1 MNLAAVLTAEP
12 WMERLGWVLIHFVWQ
27 GAAIALLLAG
37 ALRLLAGRSSRSR
50 YAACGLAL
58 VLCCTAPAMTW
69 VVLSPA
75 ATADVQAVAPLRP
88 AAASAIE
95 VPVRERPDFQPA
107 SGAASTDG
115 IEEPWQ
121 NRLLEEIDAISP
133 YLVALWLMGVLVL
146 ATRMA
151 WAWMLTRQ
159 LCRLGTPIRNEVL
172 LLRWR
177 DLLERMAIRLP
188 VRLLESAQ
196 VDVPT
201 LIGWLRPTILL
212 PATVLTGLTPDQLE
226 AVLAHELAHVR
237 RFDYLFNLLQSL
249 VETILFYHPAV
260 WWIGRRMREER
271 ENCCDDVSLDVVQN
285 RHVYASAL
293 ALLERGVNPSGD
305 PRDGSTPLAMA
316 IEQARPKNEEL
327 LRRAGAHDVSEL
339 TSAAAYGDVGK
350 VDELLEKGANA
361 DDGDTAG
368 RSPLSYA
375 IRRGQVETA
384 KALVAHGASLNK
396 FDSQGLSPWG
406 ELQFMSDFFKEN
418 PDLVQLNWH
427 VSLQEAQIRLTAF
440 QQLFARDFAGP
451 NYRDSQGRTALHL
464 MALAGNPMVA
474 FFAGNNKHRANP
486 NIQDNDGNTPLL
498 LAALSPRAED
508 LAPKVSTVEDAR
520 NPNQPK
526 EWNAEAY
533 VADNLIK
540 AGARLDLVVRNGK
553 TVGELALA
561 AAVKANNAQLIS
573 VLQAAGAKLPVD
585 SPPVPVSPGKSDS
598 VRAAPPVPPSG
609 MTTADAGAPGAV
621 QIELGLAEIS
631 DDDYQVNRGKIDV
644 AMKAGGPKLLG
655 LLDNMKGVD
664 LVCAPSVSGQLSKTA
679 HIDIVRKFP
688 YATTFATDKDG
699 KIVPK
704 DFATAEVG
712 IQSAITATKEN
723 GKIQL
728 NCTLSLTDFDGFAES
743 NIGAK
748 VPTFHTVD
756 TRIVEEVPA
765 TGEIRGVWVP
775 GARADTETITDKDES
790 GKTTVTRRNVSKR
803 LILFLGAKSAA

>member
-293 ALLERGVNPSGD
+293 ALLEERRTTPLALTATGGSLLRRIRRIAGVDGRRASAAPLVTGLIVLAVLVVGLAWGPLLRAVAPDKFTLATSGLVDAIKAGNSAKVKEMLRQGADANAIDGRGDSVLQLAVQGDHLEIVKALLEKGADPNAPTAGWNLFFFARSAEVVRLLIQHGANLRPKLDDGNTLIESVTSYESGDNAAVINELIKDGAPFDPKSDGISALARAAAGNHVSTMQVLIDHGVDPNAYSANTRMQTTALHNAVGEPSSDAVKFLLERGVNPSGD

-316 IEQARPKNEEL
+316 IEQARPKM
-327 LRRAGAHDVSEL
+327 
-339 TSAAAYGDVGK
+339 
-350 VDELLEKGANA
+350 
-361 DDGDTAG
+361 
-368 RSPLSYA
+368 RSFCAEP
-375 IRRGQVETA
+375 V
-384 KALVAHGASLNK
+384 
-396 FDSQGLSPWG
+396 
-406 ELQFMSDFFKEN
+406 
-418 PDLVQLNWH
+418 
-427 VSLQEAQIRLTAF
+427 
-440 QQLFARDFAGP
+440 
-451 NYRDSQGRTALHL
+451 L
-464 MALAGNPMVA
+464 M
-474 FFAGNNKHRANP
+474 
-486 NIQDNDGNTPLL
+486 T
-498 LAALSPRAED
+498 
-508 LAPKVSTVEDAR
+508 
-520 NPNQPK
+520 
-526 EWNAEAY
+526 
-533 VADNLIK
+533 
-540 AGARLDLVVRNGK
+540 
-553 TVGELALA
+553 
-561 AAVKANNAQLIS
+561 
-573 VLQAAGAKLPVD
+573 
-585 SPPVPVSPGKSDS
+585 
-598 VRAAPPVPPSG
+598 
-609 MTTADAGAPGAV
+609 
-621 QIELGLAEIS
+621 
-631 DDDYQVNRGKIDV
+631 
-644 AMKAGGPKLLG
+644 
-655 LLDNMKGVD
+655 
-664 LVCAPSVSGQLSKTA
+664 
-679 HIDIVRKFP
+679 
-688 YATTFATDKDG
+688 
-699 KIVPK
+699 
-704 DFATAEVG
+704 
-712 IQSAITATKEN
+712 
-723 GKIQL
+723 
-728 NCTLSLTDFDGFAES
+728 
-743 NIGAK
+743 
-748 VPTFHTVD
+748 
-756 TRIVEEVPA
+756 
-765 TGEIRGVWVP
+765 
-775 GARADTETITDKDES
+775 
-790 GKTTVTRRNVSKR
+790 
-803 LILFLGAKSAA
+803 